1 MAPVLSVGQ
10 TALVSFHLLTYIL
23 PGTGSHASLHVITV
37 HLYFV

>member
-10 TALVSFHLLTYIL
+10 TALVSFHLS